1 MTTDGRAGHT
11 PEPWDLYKHDGDI
24 FCYVGRHVS
33 VADPAY
39 KHNIFGRHEC
49 YHVTDNWFKSAPRVA
64 AGGSSASA
72 SCLLSRSSI
81 SIFSTHY
88 LGNAMA
94 CVNACAGLGR
104 DPAARIAELLEAE
117 KQRND
122 YRILAA
128 HPATRGDVVPAAP
141 LRALVD
147 KMWSDADLANMTAD
161 SEMATRDWGVAID
174 RILREHGVDKEPDA
188 AAPEFDPTA
197 KPIWETVVAIG
208 AKIPESEWDSVP
220 KPQDAECAHCGGD
233 LVMLC
238 PKCTRFNVT
247 VQNTEPPDAADPA
260 AKEKPDEC

>member
-1 MTTDGRAGHT
+1 MTTDERAEHT
-11 PEPWDLYKHDGDI
+11 PEPFDVYE
-24 FCYVGRHVS
+24 F
-33 VADPAY
+33 
-39 KHNIFGRHEC
+39 
-49 YHVTDNWFKSAPRVA
+49 
-64 AGGSSASA
+64 GGSYIIVSDG
-72 SCLLSRSSI
+72 LLTETGYYPIVDWDFDANGIEPKELAKWR
-81 SIFSTHY
+81 Y
-88 LGNAMA
+88 CGNALR
-94 CVNACAGLGR
+94 CVNACAGLGD